1 MLSVTDGYRA
11 AIVGD
16 IRKMMI
22 RAQLEIIDPDIV
34 YGTVEGTPTAPWSKA
49 AHLLN
54 KEMELGPRYATLE
67 PGRWLL
73 DGSFRVMPDDPA
85 QLTGEVGCV
94 GAALSG
100 PDGAFS
106 TPQWVQMN
114 FTKVDIL
121 QAVSIGFSTDA
132 ADGVPADFTVEIRA
146 GDQVFYT
153 KSFTGNTETS
163 VSLDGFTVYIPTSI
177 RLTVTRW
184 SLPGRRMR
192 IAEIVPGLYEA
203 WSDDVLASLDIQMRG
218 NFSCLALPY
227 GTCTLQMDN
236 LDRRFEPRRKN
247 GIFQSIEDR
256 QAIPVEIGVALPDGT
271 TEWKQVGVFYQA
283 NGGWKTGNNAM
294 TMEWD
299 LVDIVGLLAD
309 REFLAPSSLP
319 TTLLGWLAA
328 LVGQLGVNFA
338 SRYHVDPAYAG
349 KAARVNAR
357 EDVAGK
363 TCGDILR
370 WVCMATGTWPRA
382 DAETG
387 YLTAEPLWSQGAKMD
402 LDNMTTYPTM
412 MANEELAVLTFQ
424 LHDGAKTI
432 LNISGNATASSKTLT
447 VSNPFIH
454 TAEEART
461 AARQILSQYG
471 GIKLETTGRGN
482 PASEIGDVDTIWL
495 DESSATTGRR
505 MEQSLTFSGGV
516 LRDCKS
522 VLLQADGSYLY
533 EAFAVIRKD
542 GPWRAPEGVTRLRV
556 VIGSGGQG
564 GGRGQDG
571 QWESAGSSNISFS
584 GYRGV
589 EGKPGVDGQGGRIWY
604 GVIDINPGQIFEVK
618 LGAGGAS
625 GGVYGSA
632 GSLGA
637 DTTFGPYSSA
647 NGKYYETGY
656 TDIANGQVFARAGV
670 PAPLA
675 GTADGGK
682 GGAGGTAGDG
692 YLDWVEDDFAPDGG
706 QPGETITGHYE
717 WVTTEEP
724 GPGQPGV
731 PGASGFVMVTW
742 DKPA

>member
-1 MLSVTDGYRA
+1 MLSMTDGYRT

-16 IRKMMI
+16 LRKMMI

-34 YGTVEGTPTAPWSKA
+34 HGTVEGTPTAPWSKA
-49 AHLLN
+49 AQLRN

-73 DGSFRVMPDDPA
+73 DGSFRVMPDNPA

-100 PDGAFS
+100 PDGTFS
-106 TPQWVQMN
+106 APQWVQMN
-114 FTKVDIL
+114 FSKVDIL
-121 QAVSIGFSTDA
+121 QALAIYFSTDPV
-132 ADGVPADFTVEIRA
+132 DGVPADFTVEVRA
-146 GDQVFYT
+146 GEQVFYT
-153 KSFTGNTETS
+153 KSFTGNTATS
-163 VSLDGFTVYIPTSI
+163 VSLDGFTVQIPTSI

-294 TMEWD
+294 TMEWA

-319 TTLLGWLAA
+319 TTLSGWLAA

-338 SRYHVDPAYAG
+338 GRYHVDPAYAG

-363 TCGDILR
+363 SCGDILR

-402 LDNMTTYPTM
+402 LDNMNTYPTM

-424 LHDGAKTI
+424 LHDGAKTV

-454 TAEEART
+454 TADEART

-533 EAFAVIRKD
+533 EAFAVIRQD
-542 GPWRAPEGVTRLRV
+542 GPWQAPEGVTRLRV

-571 QWESAGSSNISFS
+571 FVGGSGNIPGS
-584 GYRGV
+584 GVSSG

-618 LGAGGAS
+618 LGAGGAP

-632 GSLGA
+632 GALGS
-637 DTTFGPYSSA
+637 DTTFGPYSSS

-656 TDIANGQVFARAGV
+656 TDIANGQVFARTGV
-670 PAPLA
+670 PAPLP

-682 GGAGGTAGDG
+682 GGKGGEPGEGYWEQLFWDHDNDGDG
-692 YLDWVEDDFAPDGG
+692 KPDSRGW
-706 QPGETITGHYE
+706 EFV
-717 WVTTEEP
+717 VTKPP

-742 DKPA
+742 DKEAEA

>member
-1 MLSVTDGYRA
+1 MLSMTDGYRT

-16 IRKMMI
+16 LRKMMI

-34 YGTVEGTPTAPWSKA
+34 HGTVEGTPTAPWSKA
-49 AHLLN
+49 AQLRN

-73 DGSFRVMPDDPA
+73 DGSFRVMPDNPA

-100 PDGAFS
+100 PDGTFS
-106 TPQWVQMN
+106 APQWVQMN
-114 FTKVDIL
+114 FSKVDIL
-121 QAVSIGFSTDA
+121 QALAIYFSTDPV
-132 ADGVPADFTVEIRA
+132 DGVPADFTVEVRA
-146 GDQVFYT
+146 GEQVFYT
-153 KSFTGNTETS
+153 KSFTGNTATS
-163 VSLDGFTVYIPTSI
+163 VSLDGFTVQIPTSI

-294 TMEWD
+294 TMEWA

-319 TTLLGWLAA
+319 TTLSGWLAA

-338 SRYHVDPAYAG
+338 GRYHVDPAYAG

-363 TCGDILR
+363 SCGDILR

-402 LDNMTTYPTM
+402 LDNMNTYPTM

-424 LHDGAKTI
+424 LHDGAKTV

-454 TAEEART
+454 TADEART

-533 EAFAVIRKD
+533 EAFAVIRQD
-542 GPWRAPEGVTRLRV
+542 GPWQGPEGVTRLRV

-571 QWESAGSSNISFS
+571 FVGGSGNIPGS
-584 GYRGV
+584 GVSSG

-604 GVIDINPGQIFEVK
+604 GVIDINPGQIFQVK
-618 LGAGGAS
+618 LGAGGAP

-656 TDIANGQVFARAGV
+656 TDIANGQVFARTGV
-670 PAPLA
+670 PAPLP

-682 GGAGGTAGDG
+682 GGAGGTAGSG
-692 YLDWVEDDFAPDGG
+692 YWEQLFWPDGRPRG
-706 QPGETITGHYE
+706 WDFI
-717 WVTTEEP
+717 VDEEP

>member
-1 MLSVTDGYRA
+1 MLSMTDGYRA

-49 AHLLN
+49 AQLRN

-100 PDGAFS
+100 PDGTFS
-106 TPQWVQMN
+106 APQWVQMN
-114 FTKVDIL
+114 FSKVDIL
-121 QAVSIGFSTDA
+121 QALAIYFSTDPV
-132 ADGVPADFTVEIRA
+132 DGVPADFTVEVRA
-146 GDQVFYT
+146 GEQVFYT
-153 KSFTGNTETS
+153 KSFTGNTATS
-163 VSLDGFTVYIPTSI
+163 VSLDGFTVQIPTSI

-256 QAIPVEIGVALPDGT
+256 QAIPVEIGVALLDGT

-283 NGGWKTGNNAM
+283 DGGWKTGNNAM

-319 TTLLGWLAA
+319 TTLSGWLAA
-328 LVGQLGVNFA
+328 LVDQLGVNFA
-338 SRYHVDPAYAG
+338 GRYHVDPAYAG

-363 TCGDILR
+363 SCGDILR

-402 LDNMTTYPTM
+402 LDNMNTYPTM

-424 LHDGAKTI
+424 LHDGAKTV

-533 EAFAVIRKD
+533 EAFAVIRQD
-542 GPWRAPEGVTRLRV
+542 GPWQGPEGVTRLRV

-571 QWESAGSSNISFS
+571 FVGGSGNIPGS
-584 GYRGV
+584 GVSSG

-604 GVIDINPGQIFEVK
+604 GVIDINPGQIFQVK
-618 LGAGGAS
+618 LGAGGAP

-656 TDIANGQVFARAGV
+656 TDIANGQVFARTGV
-670 PAPLA
+670 PAPLP

-682 GGAGGTAGDG
+682 GGAGGTAGSG
-692 YLDWVEDDFAPDGG
+692 YWEQLFWPDGRPRG
-706 QPGETITGHYE
+706 WDFI
-717 WVTTEEP
+717 VDEEP